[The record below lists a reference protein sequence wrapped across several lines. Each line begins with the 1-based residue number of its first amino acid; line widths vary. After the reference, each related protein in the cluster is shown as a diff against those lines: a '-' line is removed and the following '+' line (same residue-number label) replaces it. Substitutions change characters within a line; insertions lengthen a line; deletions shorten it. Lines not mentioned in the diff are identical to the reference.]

1 MQKKNSLKKKALI
14 TGINGQ
20 DGAYLSHYL
29 LSKGYKVYGAERR
42 NSSGNYWRLKKLNC
56 FDDIDFIDFEIT
68 EFSNVQKVIRLL
80 KPDEVY
86 NLAAQSFVGL
96 SFDVP
101 ILTSDITA
109 IGCLRILESIRE
121 FSPKSKFY
129 QASSSEMFGD
139 ALENVQNESTPF
151 NPQSPYAI
159 SKLYA
164 HYTAINYRQS
174 YNLFSCSGILFNHE
188 SPLRGSQF
196 VTKKIVEG
204 LVDIKLNKL
213 KVLEV
218 GNIYAKRDWGYAG
231 DYVNAMHKIL
241 NYKKPEDFV
250 IATGQANSVKDFINE
265 VCFYLDFKIKWIGKG
280 LNEKCINIDNGK
292 TLIEI
297 NKKYF
302 RPSEV
307 NFLLGD
313 FSNAKKKLKWSP
325 KTSFSS
331 LVKMMVEDEFESKK

>member
-1 MQKKNSLKKKALI
+1 MKKTALI

-29 LSKGYKVYGAERR
+29 VSKGYKVYGAERR
-42 NSSGNYWRLKKLNC
+42 NSSGNYWRLKKLGCYN
-56 FDDIDFIDFEIT
+56 DVELIDFEIT
-68 EFSNVQKVIRLL
+68 EFSNVQKVIKQL
-80 KPDEVY
+80 KPNEIY

-101 ILTSDITA
+101 ILTSDVTA
-109 IGCLRILESIRE
+109 MGCLRLLEAIRE

-129 QASSSEMFGD
+129 QASSSEMYGD
-139 ALENVQNESTPF
+139 VLENIQNEKTPF

-164 HYTAINYRQS
+164 HFTTINYRES
-174 YNLFSCSGILFNHE
+174 YNLFACSGILFNHE

-196 VTKKIVEG
+196 VTKKVVEG
-204 LVDIKLNKL
+204 LVAIKNNK
-213 KVLEV
+213 KKILEV
-218 GNIYAKRDWGYAG
+218 GNLYAKRDWGFAG
-231 DYVNAMHKIL
+231 DYVEAMYKIL

-250 IATGQANSVKDFINE
+250 VSTGKAYSVKDFINE
-265 VCFYLDFKIKWIGKG
+265 VCKNLKIKINWTGKG
-280 LNEKCINIDNGK
+280 LSEKCIDTSSGK
-292 TLIEI
+292 TIIKI

-307 NFLLGD
+307 NFLLGNYN
-313 FSNAKKKLKWSP
+313 NALIKLKWKP
-325 KTSFSS
+325 KTSFKQ
-331 LVKMMVEDEFESKK
+331 LVKLMVDDEIHSPTI

>member
-1 MQKKNSLKKKALI
+1 MKKTALI

-29 LSKGYKVYGAERR
+29 VSKGYKVYGAERR
-42 NSSGNYWRLKKLNC
+42 NSSGNYWRLKKLGCYN
-56 FDDIDFIDFEIT
+56 DVELIDFEIT
-68 EFSNVQKVIRLL
+68 EFSNVQKVIKQL
-80 KPDEVY
+80 KPNEIY

-101 ILTSDITA
+101 ILTSDVTA
-109 IGCLRILESIRE
+109 MGCLRLLEAIRE

-129 QASSSEMFGD
+129 QASSSEMYGD
-139 ALENVQNESTPF
+139 VLENIQNEKTPF

-164 HYTAINYRQS
+164 HFTTINYRKS
-174 YNLFSCSGILFNHE
+174 YNLFACSGILFNHE

-204 LVDIKLNKL
+204 IVAIKNNK
-213 KVLEV
+213 KKILEV
-218 GNIYAKRDWGYAG
+218 GNLYAKRDWGFAG
-231 DYVNAMHKIL
+231 DYVEAMYKIL

-250 IATGQANSVKDFINE
+250 VSTGKAYSVKDFINE
-265 VCFYLDFKIKWIGKG
+265 VCKNLKIEINWTGKG
-280 LNEKCINIDNGK
+280 LSEKCIDTSSGK
-292 TLIEI
+292 TIIKI

-307 NFLLGD
+307 NFLLGNYN
-313 FSNAKKKLKWSP
+313 NASIKLKWKP
-325 KTSFSS
+325 KTSFKQ
-331 LVKMMVEDEFESKK
+331 LVKLMVDDEIHSPTI